1 MSRIRINSVSF
12 CRKWMMPAVFLIML
26 MISGQAMAGEVSG
39 NKDVVQLQ
47 IISINDFHGALTES
61 GKNPGAAK
69 LVAYLEKVRD
79 QNPEGSILVSAGDMF
94 QGSPD
99 SNLLYGKTV
108 VDVMNYAQFDAMT
121 LGNHEFDWGVDVL
134 KQRIS
139 QSAFPY
145 ICANVIDKRTGKPA
159 DFVKPYSVIE
169 RKGVKIGIIGIA
181 TPETA
186 YKTNPKMIKN
196 YTFADPAAT
205 VKELI
210 PVLKKQGVQ
219 IIIALTH
226 LGSEMDSQGNIHGD
240 AARLAQ
246 EVNGL
251 DAVISGHSHQV
262 VFGQVHSVP
271 VVQAYYNGRAA
282 GRIDITYNKRTKK
295 VETAV
300 ASVTSYVD
308 QLPNQQVKAIVDE
321 AQKEIAPVKNIVVGH
336 TLNALPHDRYEMVET
351 PLGQW
356 VTDTLR
362 QAAGSDIAFQNTGG
376 LRTGIVSGDI
386 TMGNLYEVMPFDN
399 TLFKVEMTGAQIMQ
413 VLEYGIGNKKIGMLQ
428 YSGLKIA
435 YETLSPAGIRIA
447 AVTTADGTL
456 LQTGKKYNVV
466 INDFMAAGGDGFTM
480 FQEGANL
487 YDTGIPVRDIIA
499 EALRQQQ
506 IIDFSQDD
514 RWQAVPA
521 GELWD
526 AA

>member
-1 MSRIRINSVSF
+1 MNSVSF
-12 CRKWMMPAVFLIML
+12 CKKWMMPAVLLIML
-26 MISGQAMAGEVSG
+26 LISGQAMAGEVSG

-47 IISINDFHGALTES
+47 IVSINDFHGALTES

-69 LVAYLEKVRD
+69 LVTYIEKVRD
-79 QNPEGSILVSAGDMF
+79 LNPEGSILLSAGDMF

-121 LGNHEFDWGVDVL
+121 LGNHEFDWGIDVL
-134 KQRIS
+134 KQRIQ

-159 DFVKPYSVIE
+159 DFAKPYSVLE

-186 YKTNPKMIKN
+186 YKTNPKMIEN
-196 YTFADPAAT
+196 YTFADPVAT
-205 VKELI
+205 VKKLI

-226 LGSEMDSQGNIHGD
+226 LGSEMDSQRNIHGD
-240 AARLAQ
+240 AAQLAQ
-246 EVNGL
+246 EVDGL
-251 DAVISGHSHQV
+251 NAVISGHSHQE
-262 VFGQVHSVP
+262 VFGQVRGVP

-282 GRIDITYNKRTKK
+282 GKIDITYNKRTKK

-300 ASVTSYVD
+300 ASVTPLSYVD
-308 QLPNQQVKAIVDE
+308 QLPDQQVKAIIDKG
-321 AQKEIAPVKNIVVGH
+321 QKEIAPVKNIVVGH
-336 TLNALPHDRYEMVET
+336 TLHALSHDRNEMAQT

-362 QAAGSDIAFQNTGG
+362 QAADADIAFQNTGG
-376 LRTGIVSGDI
+376 LRTGIAPGDI

-428 YSGLKIA
+428 YSGIKVA
-435 YETLSPAGIRIA
+435 YETLSPARIRIA
-447 AVTTADGTL
+447 AVSAADGTL
-456 LQTGKKYNVV
+456 LQSEKKYKVV

-480 FQEGANL
+480 FREGANL

-499 EALRQQQ
+499 EALRKQQ
-506 IIDFSQDD
+506 IIDFSPDD

-521 GELWD
+521 GELHD

>member
-1 MSRIRINSVSF
+1 MNRVSF
-12 CRKWMMPAVFLIML
+12 CRKGTMLAVLLIML
-26 MISGQAMAGEVSG
+26 LTSGQVMASEVRG
-39 NKDVVQLQ
+39 DKELVRLQ
-47 IISINDFHGALTES
+47 IVSINDFHGALTES

-69 LVAYLEKVRD
+69 LVNYIEKVRG

-121 LGNHEFDWGVDVL
+121 LGNHEFDWGMDVL
-134 KQRIS
+134 KQRIL

-159 DFVKPYSVIE
+159 DFVKPYSVLE

-186 YKTNPKMIKN
+186 YKTNPKMIEN
-196 YTFADPAAT
+196 YTFADPVAT
-205 VKELI
+205 VKTLV

-226 LGSEMDSQGNIHGD
+226 LGSEMDNQGNIHGD
-240 AARLAQ
+240 AAQLAQ
-246 EVNGL
+246 EVDGL

-271 VVQAYYNGRAA
+271 VVQAYYNGRAV
-282 GRIDITYNKRTKK
+282 GKVDITYNKRTKK

-300 ASVTSYVD
+300 ASVAPLSDVD
-308 QLPNQQVKAIVDE
+308 QSPDQHVKVIIDE
-321 AQKEIAPVKNIVVGH
+321 AQKEIAPIKSIVVGH
-336 TLNALPHDRYEMVET
+336 TLNALPHDRNEMAET
-351 PLGQW
+351 ALGQW
-356 VTDTLR
+356 VADTLR
-362 QAAGSDIAFQNTGG
+362 QASNADIAFQNTGG
-376 LRTGIVSGDI
+376 LRTGLVAGDI

-399 TLFKVEMTGAQIMQ
+399 TLYKVEMSGSQIQQ

-428 YSGLKIA
+428 YSGLKIV
-435 YETLSPAGIRIA
+435 YETLSPPEIHIA
-447 AVTTADGTL
+447 SVTTADGTL
-456 LQTGKKYNVV
+456 LQPEKKYKVV

-480 FQEGANL
+480 FREGANL

-499 EALRQQQ
+499 EALRKQQ

-514 RWQAVPA
+514 RWHAVSV
-521 GELWD
+521 GELWK

>member
-1 MSRIRINSVSF
+1 MNRVSF
-12 CRKWMMPAVFLIML
+12 CRKGTMLAVLLIML
-26 MISGQAMAGEVSG
+26 LTSGQVMAREVSG
-39 NKDVVQLQ
+39 DKELVQLQ
-47 IISINDFHGALTES
+47 IVSINDFHGALTEG

-69 LVAYLEKVRD
+69 LVNSIEKVRG

-121 LGNHEFDWGVDVL
+121 LGNHEFDWGMDVL
-134 KQRIS
+134 KQRIL

-159 DFVKPYSVIE
+159 GFVKPYSVLE
-169 RKGVKIGIIGIA
+169 RKGVKIAIIGIA

-186 YKTNPKMIKN
+186 YKTNPKMIEN
-196 YTFADPAAT
+196 YTFADPVAT
-205 VKELI
+205 VKTLV

-226 LGSEMDSQGNIHGD
+226 LGSEMDNQGNIHGE
-240 AARLAQ
+240 AAQLAQ
-246 EVNGL
+246 EVDGL

-271 VVQAYYNGRAA
+271 VVQAYYNGRAV
-282 GRIDITYNKRTKK
+282 GKIDITYNKRTKK

-300 ASVTSYVD
+300 ASVASLSDVD
-308 QLPNQQVKAIVDE
+308 QSPDQHVKVIIDE
-321 AQKEIAPVKNIVVGH
+321 AQKEIAPIKSIVVGH
-336 TLNALPHDRYEMVET
+336 TLNALPHDRNEMAET
-351 PLGQW
+351 ALGQW

-362 QAAGSDIAFQNTGG
+362 QASNADIAFQNTGG
-376 LRTGIVSGDI
+376 LRTGLVAGDI

-399 TLFKVEMTGAQIMQ
+399 TLFKVEMSGSQIQQ

-428 YSGLKIA
+428 YSGLKIV
-435 YETLSPAGIRIA
+435 YETLSPSEIHIA
-447 AVTTADGTL
+447 SVITADGTL
-456 LQTGKKYNVV
+456 LQPEKKYKVV

-480 FQEGANL
+480 FREGANL

-499 EALRQQQ
+499 EALRKQQ

-514 RWQAVPA
+514 RWHAVSV
-521 GELWD
+521 GELWK

>member
-1 MSRIRINSVSF
+1 MNSVFF
-12 CRKWMMPAVFLIML
+12 CRKWMMSAVLLMLLIP
-26 MISGQAMAGEVSG
+26 GQAKAGEVRE
-39 NKDVVQLQ
+39 NKDLVQLQ
-47 IISINDFHGALTES
+47 IVSINDFHGALAES

-69 LVAYLEKVRD
+69 LITYIEKVRG

-121 LGNHEFDWGVDVL
+121 LGNHEFDWGIGVL

-159 DFVKPYSVIE
+159 DFVKPYSVLE

-186 YKTNPKMIKN
+186 YKTNPKMIEN
-196 YTFADPAAT
+196 YTFADPVTT
-205 VKELI
+205 VKKLI

-226 LGSEMDSQGNIHGD
+226 LGSEMDTQENIHGD
-240 AARLAQ
+240 AAQLAQ

-251 DAVISGHSHQV
+251 DAVISGHSHQG
-262 VFGQVHSVP
+262 VFSQVHNVP

-282 GRIDITYNKRTKK
+282 GKIDITFNKRTKK
-295 VETAV
+295 VETAI
-300 ASVTSYVD
+300 ASVTPLLDVD
-308 QLPNQQVKAIVDE
+308 QPPDQHVKAMIDE
-321 AQKEIAPVKNIVVGH
+321 AQKEIAPVKNVVVGY
-336 TLNALPHDRYEMVET
+336 TVNALSHDRNEMAET
-351 PLGQW
+351 ALGQW
-356 VTDTLR
+356 VTDVLR
-362 QAAGSDIAFQNTGG
+362 QSADADIAFQNTGG
-376 LRTGIVSGDI
+376 LRTGIVAGDI

-447 AVTTADGTL
+447 AVTTANGTL
-456 LQTGKKYNVV
+456 LQSKKKYKVV
-466 INDFMAAGGDGFTM
+466 LNDFMAAGGDGFTM
-480 FQEGANL
+480 FREGANL

-499 EALRQQQ
+499 EALRKQQ
-506 IIDFSQDD
+506 IIDFLQDD
-514 RWQAVPA
+514 RWQPVSV
-521 GELWD
+521 GELQD

>member
-1 MSRIRINSVSF
+1 MNLISF
-12 CRKWMMPAVFLIML
+12 CRKWTILAILLIL
-26 MISGQAMAGEVSG
+26 LLISGQAMAKEVSG
-39 NKDVVQLQ
+39 NKDFVQLQ

-69 LVAYLEKVRD
+69 LVTYIEKVKG

-121 LGNHEFDWGVDVL
+121 LGNHEFDWGMDVL
-134 KQRIS
+134 KQRIL

-159 DFVKPYSVIE
+159 DFVKPYSVLE

-186 YKTNPKMIKN
+186 YKTNPKMIEN
-196 YTFADPAAT
+196 YTFADPVAT
-205 VKELI
+205 VKTLV

-226 LGSEMDSQGNIHGD
+226 LGSEMDNQGNIHGD
-240 AARLAQ
+240 AAQLAQ
-246 EVNGL
+246 EVDGL

-271 VVQAYYNGRAA
+271 VVQAYYNGRAV
-282 GRIDITYNKRTKK
+282 GKIDITYNKRTKK

-300 ASVTSYVD
+300 ASVAPLSDVD
-308 QLPNQQVKAIVDE
+308 QSPDQHIKAMIDE

-336 TLNALPHDRYEMVET
+336 TLSALSHDRNQMAET
-351 PLGQW
+351 ALGQW

-362 QAAGSDIAFQNTGG
+362 QVSGADIAFQNTGG
-376 LRTGIVSGDI
+376 LRTGIAAGDI

-399 TLFKVEMTGAQIMQ
+399 TLFKVEMSGAQIRQ
-413 VLEYGIGNKKIGMLQ
+413 VLEYGIDNKKIGMLQ

-435 YETLSPAGIRIA
+435 YETLSPTGIRMA

-456 LQTGKKYNVV
+456 LQPGKKYIVV

-480 FQEGANL
+480 FREGANL

-499 EALRQQQ
+499 EALRKQQS
-506 IIDFSQDD
+506 IDFSPDD
-514 RWQAVPA
+514 RWHAVSA